1 MQHAMIQRIVPDRFI
16 WILLATIALASFLPV
31 RGRMVEAA
39 NLAGGAAVF
48 VIFLLH
54 GIRLSRGEVLSAIT
68 NARVHGAIAAFI
80 FIAMP
85 IIGIILERL
94 AQMFGLPHMVALGF
108 LFCGVLP
115 TTVQSAT
122 TYTSLARG
130 NAAISVVASAINN
143 LAAIALTPL
152 LFALLA
158 GHGGGVGLSGGLLV
172 KIATILLLPFALG
185 QALQRWTRPWVLARA
200 TLVRNIDQSA
210 IAIAVYVAFSA
221 AVVAGLWQS
230 MAGSD
235 VPFLALLLAL
245 NLLLAF
251 GGAWVT
257 GGMLRADHPTRI
269 AILFCG
275 AQKSVAVGAP
285 LAALLFPPSVAGM
298 ILLPVLFYHLLQ
310 LMLSAW
316 LATHFAHG
324 QAN

>member
-1 MQHAMIQRIVPDRFI
+1 MQHCMFQRVIADRFI

-31 RGRMVEAA
+31 RGRMVDAA

-54 GIRLSRGEVLSAIT
+54 GIRLSRAEVWSAIT
-68 NARVHGAIAAFI
+68 NGRVHGAIAAFI

-85 IIGIILERL
+85 LIGLLLERL
-94 AQMFGLPHMVALGF
+94 AHIFGLPPMVALGF

-122 TYTSLARG
+122 TYTALARG

-158 GHGGGVGLSGGLLV
+158 GHGDVGLSGGLLV

-200 TLVRNIDQSA
+200 ALVRNIDQSA

-235 VPFLALLLAL
+235 VPFLTLLLAL
-245 NLLLAF
+245 NLLLGF
-251 GGAWVT
+251 GGAWQL
-257 GGMLRADHPTRI
+257 GRLLRADRPTRI

-285 LAALLFPPSVAGM
+285 LAALLFPPSAAGM

-324 QAN
+324 QPS